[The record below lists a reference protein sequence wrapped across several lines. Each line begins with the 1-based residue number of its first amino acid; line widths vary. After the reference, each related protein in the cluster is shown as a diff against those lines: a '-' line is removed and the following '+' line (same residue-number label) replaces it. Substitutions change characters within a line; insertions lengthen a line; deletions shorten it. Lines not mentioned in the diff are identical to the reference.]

1 MLLLHQSIS
10 PSQIIVFHQNLHQKK
25 IKSRQSWA
33 ADPKNFPTNGPRFKK
48 TYRTSY
54 RARQSTTTT
63 AVLSPSGHHITFTT
77 YRGYPFKTLASCAL
91 GPGYALAETPRY
103 HRSPAEIERGNTA
116 KKERIDPAVGQ
127 IIFLSSPQNCLQF
140 SFLRVFGIRVAFAYY
155 TEHGPARGRIFWGGK
170 REKEDRASRPAAL
183 WRRRR
188 YPRGFACALE
198 DRSR

>member
-103 HRSPAEIERGNTA
+103 HRSPAEIREREHSKERTDRSCCAANHFFVISPKLPPILVSSCVWYTGSFRVLHRARPCPRPDILGGEERERGPS
-116 KKERIDPAVGQ
+116 EPASGLVEEEE
-127 IIFLSSPQNCLQF
+127 IS
-140 SFLRVFGIRVAFAYY
+140 
-155 TEHGPARGRIFWGGK
+155 ARF
-170 REKEDRASRPAAL
+170 
-183 WRRRR
+183 
-188 YPRGFACALE
+188 CV
-198 DRSR
+198 RS

>member
-116 KKERIDPAVGQ
+116 KKERIDPAVRQ

-140 SFLRVFGIRVAFAYY
+140 SFLRVFGDTGSFRVLHRARPCPRPDILGG
-155 TEHGPARGRIFWGGK
+155 EERERGPSEPASGLVEEEEISARF
-170 REKEDRASRPAAL
+170 
-183 WRRRR
+183 
-188 YPRGFACALE
+188 CV
-198 DRSR
+198 RS